1 MSNRETVNIVYF
13 FNSNTKIAIKD
24 CYFWRACHELDE
36 GIHLILI
43 ELLDYTPEP
52 FYYWWLFRIA
62 LIFYF
67 AYQGFYYIGKIVPSM
82 ISSPRICWS
91 IYCGLNI

>member
-52 FYYWWLFRIA
+52 FYYW
-62 LIFYF
+62 
-67 AYQGFYYIGKIVPSM
+67 
-82 ISSPRICWS
+82 
-91 IYCGLNI
+91 